1 MWVFLNFVLG
11 ALPPEIVGLK
21 GGAIAGKHISAVS
34 YSDCSRRKP
43 LTVAD
48 CHQIRLNSGRQ
59 HINSSSA
66 RFKEGEMA
74 DTTQAL
80 ISRVSVPPRL
90 LGDPAPSGADLD
102 DIMAAAM
109 SALIMAR

>member
-1 MWVFLNFVLG
+1 
-11 ALPPEIVGLK
+11 
-21 GGAIAGKHISAVS
+21 
-34 YSDCSRRKP
+34 
-43 LTVAD
+43 
-48 CHQIRLNSGRQ
+48 
-59 HINSSSA
+59 
-66 RFKEGEMA
+66 MA

-109 SALIMAR
+109 SALIMAG